1 MFAIYSALPEIS
13 WLREANA
20 SCGCIDRLTINRAL
34 SQNWFL

>member
-13 WLREANA
+13 RLRANA

-34 SQNWFL
+34 SDNWFL